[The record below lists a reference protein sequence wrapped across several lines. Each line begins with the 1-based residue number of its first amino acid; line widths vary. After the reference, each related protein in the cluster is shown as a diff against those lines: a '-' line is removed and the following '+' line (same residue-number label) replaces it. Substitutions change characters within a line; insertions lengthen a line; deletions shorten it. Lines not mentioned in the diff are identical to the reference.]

1 MTERVLVRL
10 HRMNKTVAFLAAAV
24 LVFLGL
30 LLPGIVGSAVL
41 LVFAAALI
49 WLLTKTWAV
58 TPPQMR
64 FPRVIILAL
73 LLAAAAYKAS

>member
-1 MTERVLVRL
+1 MTERVLLRL
-10 HRMNKTVAFLAAAV
+10 NRMNKTVAFLAAAV

-49 WLLTKTWAV
+49 WLITKTWAI

-64 FPRVIILAL
+64 VPRVIILAL
-73 LLAAAAYKAS
+73 LVVAAAYKAS